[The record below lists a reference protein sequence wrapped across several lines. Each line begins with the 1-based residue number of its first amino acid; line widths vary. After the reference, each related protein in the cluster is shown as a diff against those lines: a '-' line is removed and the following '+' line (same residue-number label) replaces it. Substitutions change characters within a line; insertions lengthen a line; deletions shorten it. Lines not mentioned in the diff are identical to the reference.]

1 MKSTVFWALAALNV
15 LLVAI
20 LVNRYLPDNA
30 AHAQAGRPS
39 EYLMIPGQVTG
50 VPTGVIFV
58 VDTSRGELSA
68 ITFDDTRD
76 TFKPLP
82 KIQLDQVFRAG
93 AGVGGAGGGPGGAGK
108 VRPR

>member
-1 MKSTVFWALAALNV
+1 MKSTVLWALAALNV

-58 VDTSRGELSA
+58 VDVSRGELSA

-76 TFKPLP
+76 NFKPLP
-82 KIQLDQVFRAG
+82 KISLEQVFRAG
-93 AGVGGAGGGPGGAGK
+93 AGVGAGGGGPGAGGK

>member
-1 MKSTVFWALAALNV
+1 MKSTVLWALAALNV

-20 LVNRYLPDNA
+20 LVSKYLPDNA

-39 EYLMIPGQVTG
+39 EYLMVPGQVTG
-50 VPTGVIFV
+50 VSTGVIFI

-68 ITFDDTRD
+68 VTYDDNRD

-82 KIQLDQVFRAG
+82 KISLEQVFRAG
-93 AGVGGAGGGPGGAGK
+93 AGVGAGGAGGAGGK

>member
-30 AHAQAGRPS
+30 AHAQAGARPS

-50 VPTGVIFV
+50 VSTGVIFI
-58 VDTSRGELSA
+58 VDVSRGELSA
-68 ITFDDTRD
+68 VTFDDTRD

-93 AGVGGAGGGPGGAGK
+93 AGIGGGGGGPGAGK